1 MSSELLGILDHI
13 ERERGVAREVLIGA
27 VETAMVSAVKKAI
40 NAKTTDNIRVVIGRE
55 DGKIRAYVDDQEIK
69 SVDFGRIA
77 AQTAKQVI
85 IQKIREAE
93 KDVIYQEFSAKIGD
107 IVSGTVYRFD
117 KGNIVVDLLG
127 KAEGLMPRREQSPR
141 DDLRQGQRVRAYILE
156 VRRDTKGPQIILS
169 RTSPLFVKKLFE
181 LEVPEIFEGIVEVKS
196 IAREAGERTKIAVWS
211 KDEKVDCVGA
221 CVGMRGSRVK
231 DIVGELQGEKI
242 DIIRWSDDLREYI
255 TASLSP
261 AKITEIRLD
270 KRAQRAQVIVADD
283 QLSLAI
289 GKHGQNVRLASKLSG
304 WDLDIRTRE
313 EIVKE
318 KEETKKVRAI
328 MHLEGVG
335 EKILDALF
343 EAGFSTLERLA
354 NATMEQLSEVKGIGE
369 KKAEKILAAAKDKW
383 DRVKSG
389 EVSLETVM
397 PSSGANDAPEAGAVA
412 PREKGEDESS

>member
-1 MSSELLGILDHI
+1 MSNELMAILDHI
-13 ERERGVAREVLIGA
+13 ERERGINKEVLIQA
-27 VETAMVSAVKKAI
+27 VESAMVSAVKKAVG
-40 NAKTTDNIRVVIGRE
+40 AKTTENIRVTIDKT
-55 DGKIRAYVDDQEIK
+55 DGKIHAFMDEVEIK

-93 KDVIYQEFSAKIGD
+93 KDVIFNEFSAKIGD
-107 IVSGTVYRFD
+107 IVSGTIYRFD
-117 KGNIVVDLLG
+117 KGNIIVDLLG
-127 KAEGLMPRREQSPR
+127 KAEGVMPRREQSPR
-141 DDLRQGQRVRAYILE
+141 DDFRQGQRVRAYVLD
-156 VRRDTKGPQIILS
+156 VRREAKGPQIVLS

-196 IAREAGERTKIAVWS
+196 ISREAGERTKIGVWS

-231 DIVGELQGEKI
+231 DIVTELQGEKI

-255 TASLSP
+255 TAALSP

-270 KRAQRAQVIVADD
+270 KQNQKAQVIVAED

-289 GKHGQNVRLASKLSG
+289 GKHGQNVRLASRLTG

-318 KEETKKVRAI
+318 KEEAKKVRAEI
-328 MHLEGVG
+328 SLEGVG
-335 EKILDALF
+335 EKVLSALI
-343 EAGFSTLERLA
+343 EAGFDTLEKIKE
-354 NATMEQLSEVKGIGE
+354 ATVGQLTEIKGIGE
-369 KKAEKILAAAKDKW
+369 KKAEKIIAAAKERLSK
-383 DRVKSG
+383 
-389 EVSLETVM
+389 T
-397 PSSGANDAPEAGAVA
+397 
-412 PREKGEDESS
+412 DESA

>member
-1 MSSELLGILDHI
+1 MAILDHI
-13 ERERGVAREVLIGA
+13 ERERGIAKDVLIQA

-40 NAKTTDNIRVVIGRE
+40 GAKTTDNIRVSIDRA
-55 DGKIRAYVDDQEIK
+55 DGKIHAFVDEQEIK

-93 KDVIYQEFSAKIGD
+93 KDVIYNEFSAKVGD

-117 KGNIVVDLLG
+117 KGNIIVDLLG
-127 KAEGLMPRREQSPR
+127 KAEGVLPKREQSPR
-141 DDLRQGQRVRAYILE
+141 DDFRQGQRVRAYVAE
-156 VRRDTKGPQIILS
+156 VKRETKGPQIILS
-169 RTSPLFVKKLFE
+169 RTSPFFVKKLFE

-196 IAREAGERTKIAVWS
+196 ISREAGERTKIAVWS

-231 DIVGELQGEKI
+231 DIVTELQGEKI

-255 TASLSP
+255 TAALSP

-270 KRAQRAQVIVADD
+270 KKAQKAQVIVADD

-289 GKHGQNVRLASKLSG
+289 GKHGQNVRLASKLVA
-304 WDLDIRTRE
+304 WELDIRTRE

-318 KEETKKVRAI
+318 KEEAKKARAE

-335 EKILDALF
+335 EKILDALIDG
-343 EAGFSTLERLA
+343 GFDSLEKIA
-354 NATMEQLSEVKGIGE
+354 QASVEKMTEVKGIGQ
-369 KKAEKILAAAKDKW
+369 KKAEKIVVAAQEKLRVLAEERAAATQEKRED
-383 DRVKSG
+383 D
-389 EVSLETVM
+389 
-397 PSSGANDAPEAGAVA
+397 PAV
-412 PREKGEDESS
+412 

>member
-1 MSSELLGILDHI
+1 MSNELMAILDHI
-13 ERERGVAREVLIGA
+13 ERERGINKEVLIQA
-27 VETAMVSAVKKAI
+27 VESAMVSAVKKAI
-40 NAKTTDNIRVVIGRE
+40 GVKTTDNIHVTIDKT
-55 DGKIRAYVDDQEIK
+55 DGKIHAFMDDQEIK
-69 SVDFGRIA
+69 TVDFGRIA

-93 KDVIYQEFSAKIGD
+93 KDVIFNEFSAKVGD
-107 IVSGTVYRFD
+107 IVSGTIYRFD
-117 KGNIVVDLLG
+117 KGSIIVDLLG
-127 KAEGLMPRREQSPR
+127 KAEGVMPKREQSPR
-141 DDLRQGQRVRAYILE
+141 DDFRQGQRVRAYVLD
-156 VRRDTKGPQIILS
+156 VRREAKGPQIVLS

-196 IAREAGERTKIAVWS
+196 ISREAGERTKIAVWS

-231 DIVGELQGEKI
+231 DIVTELQGEKI

-270 KRAQRAQVIVADD
+270 KQSQKAQVIVAED

-289 GKHGQNVRLASKLSG
+289 GKHGQNVRLASRLSG

-318 KEETKKVRAI
+318 KEEAKKARAEI
-328 MHLEGVG
+328 SLEGIG
-335 EKILDALF
+335 EKVLSALI
-343 EAGFSTLERLA
+343 EAGFDSLEKIKE
-354 NATMEQLSEVKGIGE
+354 ATIEQLTKIKGIGE
-369 KKAEKILAAAKDKW
+369 KKAEKIIVAAKERLSK
-383 DRVKSG
+383 
-389 EVSLETVM
+389 T
-397 PSSGANDAPEAGAVA
+397 
-412 PREKGEDESS
+412 DESV

>member
-1 MSSELLGILDHI
+1 MSNELMAILDHI
-13 ERERGVAREVLIGA
+13 ERERGIKKEVLLAA
-27 VETAMVSAVKKAI
+27 VESAMVSAVKKAI
-40 NAKTTDNIRVVIGRE
+40 GLKTAENISVTIDKS
-55 DGKIRAYVDDQEIK
+55 DGKIRAFMDKEEIK
-69 SVDFGRIA
+69 NVDFGRIA

-93 KDVIYQEFSAKIGD
+93 KDVIFNEFSAKVGD

-127 KAEGLMPRREQSPR
+127 KAEGLMPKREQSPR
-141 DDLRQGQRVRAYILE
+141 DDFRQGQRIRAYVLDVKRE
-156 VRRDTKGPQIILS
+156 AKGPQIILS

-196 IAREAGERTKIAVWS
+196 ISREAGERTKIAVWS

-231 DIVGELQGEKI
+231 DIVMELQGEKI
-242 DIIRWSDDLREYI
+242 DIIRWSDDLKEYI

-270 KRAQRAQVIVADD
+270 KADQRSQVIVADD

-289 GKHGQNVRLASKLSG
+289 GKHGQNVRLASRLVG

-318 KEETKKVRAI
+318 KEEAKKARAE
-328 MHLEGVG
+328 MSLDGVG
-335 EKILDALF
+335 EKVLTLLID
-343 EAGFSTLERLA
+343 AGFDSLEKIKASTVEKL
-354 NATMEQLSEVKGIGE
+354 TQIKGIGE
-369 KKAEKILAAAKDKW
+369 KKAEKIIACAKE
-383 DRVKSG
+383 R
-389 EVSLETVM
+389 
-397 PSSGANDAPEAGAVA
+397 SS
-412 PREKGEDESS
+412 KQDESV

>member
-1 MSSELLGILDHI
+1 
-13 ERERGVAREVLIGA
+13 
-27 VETAMVSAVKKAI
+27 
-40 NAKTTDNIRVVIGRE
+40 
-55 DGKIRAYVDDQEIK
+55 
-69 SVDFGRIA
+69 
-77 AQTAKQVI
+77 
-85 IQKIREAE
+85 
-93 KDVIYQEFSAKIGD
+93 
-107 IVSGTVYRFD
+107 
-117 KGNIVVDLLG
+117 
-127 KAEGLMPRREQSPR
+127 
-141 DDLRQGQRVRAYILE
+141 
-156 VRRDTKGPQIILS
+156 
-169 RTSPLFVKKLFE
+169 
-181 LEVPEIFEGIVEVKS
+181 
-196 IAREAGERTKIAVWS
+196 
-211 KDEKVDCVGA
+211 VGA

-397 PSSGANDAPEAGAVA
+397 PSSGANDAPEEGAVA